1 VEREKDRIA
10 RMKTLG
16 EALDRARS
24 AAEELCTRLGA
35 GITTPSVPPFEP
47 DPPAQTHW
55 TPPATPGTRR

>member
-1 VEREKDRIA
+1 
-10 RMKTLG
+10 MKTLG

-35 GITTPSVPPFEP
+35 GITTPSGPPFEP